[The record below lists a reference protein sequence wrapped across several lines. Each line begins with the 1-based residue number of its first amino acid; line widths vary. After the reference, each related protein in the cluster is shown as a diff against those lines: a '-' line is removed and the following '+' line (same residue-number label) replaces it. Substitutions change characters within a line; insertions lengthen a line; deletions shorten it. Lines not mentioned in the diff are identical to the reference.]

1 MIFAIVM
8 AGGKGTRL
16 NVPLEKPLFKLNDK
30 FLIEYVLDNLQKSKL
45 IDRIFI
51 AVSPHTS
58 KTREFCKSLNKD
70 FKVIDT
76 LGASYLEDLSF
87 ILSYFE
93 EKSLKDTLLF
103 INADLPFI
111 STEIID
117 FVLNKYKKS
126 NIDAMSTLVPVEIF
140 EKFNLDYSYDFNGL
154 VPSGLNIL
162 RSENIVQDEEQLVI
176 SKLELA
182 ININTLDDANLAVNF
197 LKIFNK

>member
-76 LGASYLEDLSF
+76 PGASYLEDLSF